1 MNPTDR
7 PAPEIASVLEQLRS
21 GMSGLTG
28 EKASRRLAE
37 HGRNE
42 LQKSEK
48 ATPLKILAS
57 QFLDFML
64 ILLIV
69 AAIVSFLIG
78 ERLDGFVITGF
89 VVFNAVLG
97 FIQEYRAERALE
109 ALQSMITPQA
119 RVVRDGSEQMVDAAE
134 LVPGDLLLLA
144 AGDMVQAD
152 SMIIEGDLRMD
163 ESVLTGESQ
172 PVDRG
177 AAQTVHTGTTVSHGR
192 GTCVVTETG
201 MRTEFGKIAAMVQ
214 TGERETPLQRR
225 MKQLAKYLGIGALV
239 ICTVVFITGTL
250 QGIAANEMFLASVSL
265 AVAAVPEGLPAV
277 VTITLAI
284 GVQRMVRKN
293 TIMRKLQAVE
303 ALGCATVICTDK
315 TGTLTENEMTVRK
328 ISVNGALIEVTG
340 EGYTP
345 SGKFM
350 SGDAE
355 IDFPQLILKIGTLCN
370 DSSLA
375 RSDTGDW
382 TILGDPTEGALV
394 VAAEKAGI
402 NKQDLAN
409 RYPRIAE
416 VPFDSDRK
424 FMTTIHEIRDPDGGD
439 VGNPGGDVGEEVW
452 AGSTRLV
459 CVKGALDSILKL
471 CNYIYKDGEV
481 VEMSADDLDSISRLH
496 EGMTSDALRV
506 LALAYRLPDGADAN
520 TDTDTNADANTA
532 EDRNHKYERDLVFA
546 GMAGMIDP
554 PRPGVRE
561 AIATCRE
568 AGIATIMITGDHKE
582 TARAIAL
589 DLGIIGVEPVDPANP
604 SNSTNPTNP
613 TNPATMESSRDPEYL
628 KQIATGEDLDAGSGH
643 DAYVYARTSP
653 AHKVQIIKALQDQGN
668 VVAMTGD
675 GVNDA
680 PALKIADIGIAMGV
694 TGTDVAKEASDM
706 VLTDDNFVSIV
717 HAIEEGRGIYDNIKK
732 FIRFQLS
739 TNVGAILLIFVGLL
753 MGMPLP
759 LAPMQILF
767 VNLLMDGPPALSL
780 SMEPYHQTMNRPPR
794 DPREP
799 IITGDVLKFIT
810 GAGLLMFIA
819 TILVFWYALQMP
831 GLKEDVVTHARTL
844 AFTTFVFFQLFN
856 ALNCRSS
863 RYPLSRIG
871 FFSNRY
877 LVVAVLLCALLQ
889 LCILYVPFLQL
900 MFGTVALGLW
910 DWAIVLPVSATI
922 FLVVEGVKM
931 VRMSPRS

>member
-7 PAPEIASVLEQLRS
+7 PAQEIASVLERLRS
-21 GMSGLTG
+21 GTSGLTG
-28 EKASRRLAE
+28 AEASRRLAE

-42 LQKSEK
+42 LQKGEK

-69 AAIVSFLIG
+69 AAIISFLIG

-109 ALQSMITPQA
+109 ALQSMITPRA
-119 RVVRDGSEQMVDAAE
+119 RVVRDGNEQMVDAAE

-152 SMIIEGDLRMD
+152 SIIIEGDLRMD

-172 PVDRG
+172 PASRG

-250 QGIAANEMFLASVSL
+250 QGIAANQMFLASVSL

-350 SGDAE
+350 SGEAE
-355 IDFPQLILKIGTLCN
+355 IDLPQLILKIGALCN

-402 NKQDLAN
+402 DKQDLAN

-439 VGNPGGDVGEEVW
+439 VGDVGEAVW
-452 AGSTRLV
+452 AGSARLV

-471 CNYIYKDGEV
+471 CSYIYKDGEV
-481 VEMSADDLDSISRLH
+481 VEMAADDLDSISRLH
-496 EGMTSDALRV
+496 EAMTSDALRV
-506 LALAYRLPDGADAN
+506 LALAYRLPDEADTN
-520 TDTDTNADANTA
+520 TDTDTNADVDTA
-532 EDRNHKYERDLVFA
+532 EDRKHEYERDLVFA

-604 SNSTNPTNP
+604 SNPTNP
-613 TNPATMESSRDPEYL
+613 TTPENSKDPEYL
-628 KQIATGEDLDAGSGH
+628 KQITTGEDLDTGSVP

-653 AHKVQIIKALQDQGN
+653 AHKVQIIKALQDRGN

-753 MGMPLP
+753 VGMPLP

-767 VNLLMDGPPALSL
+767 INLLMDGPPALSL
-780 SMEPYHQTMNRPPR
+780 SMEPYHQTMKRPPR

-819 TILVFWYALQMP
+819 TIIVFWYALQMP
-831 GLKEDVVTHARTL
+831 GVEEDVEKHARTL

-856 ALNCRSS
+856 ALNCRSA

-871 FFSNRY
+871 LFSNRY
-877 LVVAVLLCALLQ
+877 LIGAVLLCALLQ

-900 MFGTVALGLW
+900 MFDTVALGLW
-910 DWAIVLPVSATI
+910 DWVIVLPVSATI
-922 FLVVEGVKM
+922 FLVVEGMKI
-931 VRMSPRS
+931 VRTSTRS

>member
-1 MNPTDR
+1 MNPADR
-7 PAPEIASVLEQLRS
+7 PTPEIASVLERLRS
-21 GMSGLTG
+21 GTSGLTG
-28 EKASRRLAE
+28 DEASRRLAE

-42 LQKSEK
+42 LEKTEK

-64 ILLIV
+64 ILLVI

-109 ALQSMITPQA
+109 ALKSMITPQA
-119 RVVRDGSEQMVDAAE
+119 RVVRDGGEQMVDAAE

-144 AGDMVQAD
+144 AGDRVQAD
-152 SMIIEGDLRMD
+152 SMIIEGDLQMD

-177 AAQTVHTGTTVSHGR
+177 AAQTVHTGTTVSRGR

-225 MKQLAKYLGIGALV
+225 MKQLAKYIGIGALI
-239 ICTVVFITGTL
+239 ICIVVFITGTS

-284 GVQRMVRKN
+284 GVQRMVNKN
-293 TIMRKLQAVE
+293 VIVRKLQAVE

-315 TGTLTENEMTVRK
+315 TGTLTENKMTVRK

-350 SGDAE
+350 SGENE
-355 IDFPQLILKIGTLCN
+355 IDLPQLILRIGVLCN
-370 DSSLA
+370 DSSLVQ
-375 RSDTGDW
+375 SDNGNW
-382 TILGDPTEGALV
+382 TIVGDPTEGALV
-394 VAAEKAGI
+394 VAAAKAGI
-402 NKQDLAN
+402 DKQDLVN
-409 RYPRIAE
+409 RYPRVAE
-416 VPFDSDRK
+416 IPFDSDYK
-424 FMTTIHEIRDPDGGD
+424 YMTTIHEIRDSGGVGDADVDDND
-439 VGNPGGDVGEEVW
+439 VGDAW
-452 AGSTRLV
+452 SGSGRLV

-471 CNYIYKDGEV
+471 CTHIYKDGRV
-481 VEMSADDLDSISRLH
+481 AEMTADDLDSINHLH
-496 EGMTSDALRV
+496 TEMTSDALRV
-506 LALAYRLPDGADAN
+506 LALAYRRSDEADAG
-520 TDTDTNADANTA
+520 TDADTDTA
-532 EDRNHKYERDLVFA
+532 EDRKHRYGRDLVFA
-546 GMAGMIDP
+546 GMVGMIDP

-561 AIATCRE
+561 AIATCRK
-568 AGIATIMITGDHKE
+568 AGITTIMITGDHKE

-589 DLGIIGVEPVDPANP
+589 DLGIIGIEPADPGNP
-604 SNSTNPTNP
+604 TNLINPTNP
-613 TNPATMESSRDPEYL
+613 TNPIGHTNHTNPKDPEYPERM
-628 KQIATGEDLDAGSGH
+628 ATGEDLDAGSGQ

-653 AHKVQIIKALQDQGN
+653 AHKVQIISSLRDHGN

-680 PALKIADIGIAMGV
+680 PALKMADIGVAMGI

-706 VLTDDNFVSIV
+706 VLTDDNFASIV
-717 HAIEEGRGIYDNIKK
+717 HAVEEGRGIYDNIKK

-753 MGMPLP
+753 AGMPLP

-794 DPREP
+794 DPRES

-831 GLKEDVVTHARTL
+831 GLEEDVVTHARTL

-856 ALNCRSS
+856 ALNCRSE

-871 FFSNRY
+871 LFSNRY
-877 LVVAVLLCALLQ
+877 MIGAVLLCALLQ

-900 MFGTVALGLW
+900 MFDTVALGLW
-910 DWAIVLPVSATI
+910 DWVIVLSVSSTI
-922 FLVVEGVKM
+922 FLAVEGTKVI
-931 VRMSPRS
+931 RSATS

>member
-1 MNPTDR
+1 MNPANR
-7 PAPEIASVLEQLRS
+7 PAPEIASVLERLRS

-28 EKASRRLAE
+28 AEASRRLAE

-89 VVFNAVLG
+89 VIFNAVLG

-119 RVVRDGSEQMVDAAE
+119 RVIRDGGEQMVDAAE

-239 ICTVVFITGTL
+239 VCTVVFITGTL
-250 QGIAANEMFLASVSL
+250 QGIAANQMFLASVSL

-350 SGDAE
+350 SGEDE
-355 IDFPQLILKIGTLCN
+355 IDLPQLILKIGTLCN

-382 TILGDPTEGALV
+382 IILGDPTEGALV

-402 NKQDLAN
+402 DKQDLAN

-424 FMTTIHEIRDPDGGD
+424 FMTTIHEIRDPDI
-439 VGNPGGDVGEEVW
+439 GDVGEAVW
-452 AGSTRLV
+452 ADSARLV

-471 CNYIYKDGEV
+471 CSYIYKDGEV
-481 VEMSADDLDSISRLH
+481 VEMAADDLDSISRLH
-496 EGMTSDALRV
+496 EEMTSDALRV
-506 LALAYRLPDGADAN
+506 LALAYRLPDGANATTGADTNTNAN
-520 TDTDTNADANTA
+520 TDTDANTA
-532 EDRNHKYERDLVFA
+532 EDLKHAYERDLVFA

-589 DLGIIGVEPVDPANP
+589 DLGIIGIELVD
-604 SNSTNPTNP
+604 PTNP
-613 TNPATMESSRDPEYL
+613 TNPVNPDTPENLKDPEYL
-628 KQIATGEDLDAGSGH
+628 NQIATGEDLDAGSGQN
-643 DAYVYARTSP
+643 AYVYARTSP

-753 MGMPLP
+753 VGLPLP

-799 IITGDVLKFIT
+799 IITRDVLKFIA

-877 LVVAVLLCALLQ
+877 LVGAVLLCALLQ

-900 MFGTVALGLW
+900 MFGTVALGLR

-922 FLVVEGVKM
+922 FLVVEGMKM
-931 VRMSPRS
+931 VRTSTRS

>member
-28 EKASRRLAE
+28 EEASRLLAE

-78 ERLDGFVITGF
+78 ERIDGFVITGF

-250 QGIAANEMFLASVSL
+250 QGIAANQMFLASVSL

-375 RSDTGDW
+375 RSDTGNW

-424 FMTTIHEIRDPDGGD
+424 FMTTIHEIRDPDGGG
-439 VGNPGGDVGEEVW
+439 VGDPARGVGEDVW
-452 AGSTRLV
+452 AGSARLV

-481 VEMSADDLDSISRLH
+481 VEMAADDLDSISRLH
-496 EGMTSDALRV
+496 EEMTSDALRV
-506 LALAYRLPDGADAN
+506 LALAYRLPDGADAT
-520 TDTDTNADANTA
+520 TDTNTNADANTA

-554 PRPGVRE
+554 PRPGVKE

-604 SNSTNPTNP
+604 SNSANP
-613 TNPATMESSRDPEYL
+613 TNPATTENSRDPEYL

-753 MGMPLP
+753 VGMPLP

-871 FFSNRY
+871 LFSNRY

-922 FLVVEGVKM
+922 FLVVEGVKIA
-931 VRMSPRS
+931 RTSTRS

>member
-1 MNPTDR
+1 MNPADR
-7 PAPEIASVLEQLRS
+7 PAPEIASVLERLRS

-28 EKASRRLAE
+28 AEASRRLDE

-42 LQKSEK
+42 LKKTEK

-119 RVVRDGSEQMVDAAE
+119 RVIRDGGEQMVDAAE

-144 AGDMVQAD
+144 AGDRVQAD
-152 SMIIEGDLRMD
+152 CVIIEGDLRMD

-172 PVDRG
+172 PASRG

-192 GTCVVTETG
+192 GTCVVAETG

-225 MKQLAKYLGIGALV
+225 MKQLAKYLGIGALI
-239 ICTVVFITGTL
+239 ICTVVFVTGTT

-293 TIMRKLQAVE
+293 VIVRKLQAVE
-303 ALGCATVICTDK
+303 ALGCTTVICTDK

-350 SGDAE
+350 AGETE
-355 IDFPQLILKIGTLCN
+355 IDLPQLILKIGALCN

-375 RSDTGDW
+375 RSDNGDW

-402 NKQDLAN
+402 DKQNLTN

-424 FMTTIHEIRDPDGGD
+424 FMTTIHEIRDPDGSD
-439 VGNPGGDVGEEVW
+439 VW
-452 AGSTRLV
+452 SGSARLV

-471 CNYIYKDGEV
+471 CSYIYKDGRV
-481 VEMSADDLDSISRLH
+481 VEMAADDLDSISRLH
-496 EGMTSDALRV
+496 KEMTSDALRV
-506 LALAYRLPDGADAN
+506 LALAYRLSDGADAD
-520 TDTDTNADANTA
+520 TDTDTDTV
-532 EDRNHKYERDLVFA
+532 EDRKHEYERDLVFA

-568 AGIATIMITGDHKE
+568 AGITTIMITGDHKE

-589 DLGIIGVEPVDPANP
+589 DLGIIGIELADPDNLANP
-604 SNSTNPTNP
+604 KNSK
-613 TNPATMESSRDPEYL
+613 DPEYL
-628 KQIATGEDLDAGSGH
+628 KQMATGEDLDAGSGQ

-717 HAIEEGRGIYDNIKK
+717 HAVEEGRGIYDNIKK

-753 MGMPLP
+753 AGMPLP

-799 IITGDVLKFIT
+799 IITKDVLKFIT

-831 GLKEDVVTHARTL
+831 GLEEDVVTHARTL

-856 ALNCRSS
+856 ALNCRSE

-877 LVVAVLLCALLQ
+877 LIGAVLLCALLQ

-900 MFGTVALGLW
+900 MFDTVALGLW
-910 DWAIVLPVSATI
+910 DWAIVLFVSATI
-922 FLVVEGVKM
+922 FIVVEGTKM
-931 VRMSPRS
+931 VRTSTRS

>member
-1 MNPTDR
+1 MNSADR
-7 PAPEIASVLEQLRS
+7 PAPEIAVVLERLRS
-21 GMSGLTG
+21 GTAGLTG
-28 EKASRRLAE
+28 EEVSRRLAE

-42 LQKSEK
+42 LQKTEK
-48 ATPLKILAS
+48 ATPLKILAA

-64 ILLIV
+64 ILLII

-78 ERLDGFVITGF
+78 ERLDGFVIMGF

-97 FIQEYRAERALE
+97 FVQEYRAERALE
-109 ALQSMITPQA
+109 ALKSMISPQA
-119 RVVRDGSEQMVDAAE
+119 RVMRDGVEQMVDATE

-144 AGDMVQAD
+144 AGDRVQAD
-152 SMIIEGDLRMD
+152 SLIIEGEMRMD

-177 AAQTVHTGTTVSHGR
+177 TAQTVHTGTTVSHGR

-225 MKQLAKYLGIGALV
+225 MKQLAKYLGIGALI
-239 ICTVVFITGTL
+239 ICIAVFITGTL
-250 QGIAANEMFLASVSL
+250 QGIAANEMFLTAVSL

-293 TIMRKLQAVE
+293 VIVRKLQAVE
-303 ALGCATVICTDK
+303 ALGCTTVICTDK

-328 ISVNGALIEVTG
+328 ISASAGDTLIEVTG

-350 SGDAE
+350 AGDAE
-355 IDFPQLILKIGTLCN
+355 IMDLPHLVLKIGVLCN
-370 DSSLA
+370 DSSLVQ
-375 RSDTGDW
+375 SDDGDW
-382 TILGDPTEGALV
+382 AILGDPTEGALV
-394 VAAEKAGI
+394 VAAAKAGI
-402 NKQDLAN
+402 DKQDLAN
-409 RYPRIAE
+409 RYPRVAE

-424 FMTTIHEIRDPDGGD
+424 FMTTIHEIRDSD
-439 VGNPGGDVGEEVW
+439 EVW
-452 AGSTRLV
+452 SDSAYLV

-471 CNYIYKDGEV
+471 CDYIYKDGRV
-481 VEMSADDLDSISRLH
+481 AEMTADDLDSINHLH
-496 EGMTSDALRV
+496 KEMTSDALRV
-506 LALAYRLPDGADAN
+506 LALAYRLSDEAD
-520 TDTDTNADANTA
+520 TA
-532 EDRNHKYERDLVFA
+532 EDRKHEYERDLVFA

-554 PRPGVRE
+554 PRPGVRG

-568 AGIATIMITGDHKE
+568 AGITTIMITGDHKE

-589 DLGIIGVEPVDPANP
+589 DLGIIGIDPADPNDP
-604 SNSTNPTNP
+604 NDPNDPK
-613 TNPATMESSRDPEYL
+613 DPEYPGRI
-628 KQIATGEDLDAGSGH
+628 QIATGEDLDAGSGQ

-680 PALKIADIGIAMGV
+680 PALKMADIGIAMGV

-717 HAIEEGRGIYDNIKK
+717 HAVEEGRGIYDNIKK
-732 FIRFQLS
+732 FLRFQLS

-753 MGMPLP
+753 AGLPLP

-799 IITGDVLKFIT
+799 IITKDVLKFIT
-810 GAGLLMFIA
+810 GAGMLMFVA
-819 TILVFWYALQMP
+819 TILVFWYALQEYA
-831 GLKEDVVTHARTL
+831 GSEDCVRHARTL

-856 ALNCRSS
+856 AFNCRSD

-877 LVVAVLLCALLQ
+877 LIGAVLLCALLQ

-900 MFGTVALGLW
+900 LFGTVPLVDVR
-910 DWAIVLPVSATI
+910 DWIIVLSVSATI
-922 FLVVEGVKM
+922 FVVVEGVKM
-931 VRMSPRS
+931 IKGHLTPV

>member
-7 PAPEIASVLEQLRS
+7 PAQEIASVLERLRS
-21 GMSGLTG
+21 GTSGLTG
-28 EKASRRLAE
+28 AEASRRLAE

-42 LQKSEK
+42 LQKGEK

-69 AAIVSFLIG
+69 AAIISFLIG

-109 ALQSMITPQA
+109 ALQSMITPRA
-119 RVVRDGSEQMVDAAE
+119 RVVRDGNEQMVDAAE

-152 SMIIEGDLRMD
+152 SIIIEGDLRMD

-172 PVDRG
+172 PASRG

-250 QGIAANEMFLASVSL
+250 QGIAANQMFLASVSL

-350 SGDAE
+350 SGEAE
-355 IDFPQLILKIGTLCN
+355 IDLPQLILKIGALCN

-402 NKQDLAN
+402 DKQDLAN

-439 VGNPGGDVGEEVW
+439 VGDVGEAVW
-452 AGSTRLV
+452 AGSARLV

-471 CNYIYKDGEV
+471 CSYIYKDGEV
-481 VEMSADDLDSISRLH
+481 VEMAADDLDSISRLH
-496 EGMTSDALRV
+496 EAMTSDALRV
-506 LALAYRLPDGADAN
+506 LALAYRLPDEADTN
-520 TDTDTNADANTA
+520 TDTDTNADVDTA
-532 EDRNHKYERDLVFA
+532 EDRKHEYERDLVFA

-604 SNSTNPTNP
+604 SNPTNP
-613 TNPATMESSRDPEYL
+613 TTPENSKDPEYL
-628 KQIATGEDLDAGSGH
+628 KQITTGEDLDTGSVP

-653 AHKVQIIKALQDQGN
+653 AHKVQIIKALQDRGN

-753 MGMPLP
+753 VGMPLP

-767 VNLLMDGPPALSL
+767 INLLMDGPPALSL
-780 SMEPYHQTMNRPPR
+780 SMEPYHQTMKRPPR

-819 TILVFWYALQMP
+819 TIIVFWYALQMP
-831 GLKEDVVTHARTL
+831 GVEEDVEKHARTL

-856 ALNCRSS
+856 ALNCRSA

-871 FFSNRY
+871 FLSNRY
-877 LVVAVLLCALLQ
+877 LVGAVLLCALLQ

-900 MFGTVALGLW
+900 MFDTVALGLW
-910 DWAIVLPVSATI
+910 DWVIVLPVSATI
-922 FLVVEGVKM
+922 FLVVEGMKI
-931 VRMSPRS
+931 VRTSTRS

>member
-28 EKASRRLAE
+28 EEASRLLAE

-250 QGIAANEMFLASVSL
+250 QGIAANQMFLASVSL

-375 RSDTGDW
+375 RSDTGNW

-424 FMTTIHEIRDPDGGD
+424 FMTTIHEIRDPDGGG
-439 VGNPGGDVGEEVW
+439 VGDPARGVGEDVW
-452 AGSTRLV
+452 AGSARLV

-471 CNYIYKDGEV
+471 CNYIYKDG
-481 VEMSADDLDSISRLH
+481 
-496 EGMTSDALRV
+496 
-506 LALAYRLPDGADAN
+506 
-520 TDTDTNADANTA
+520 
-532 EDRNHKYERDLVFA
+532 
-546 GMAGMIDP
+546 
-554 PRPGVRE
+554 
-561 AIATCRE
+561 
-568 AGIATIMITGDHKE
+568 
-582 TARAIAL
+582 
-589 DLGIIGVEPVDPANP
+589 
-604 SNSTNPTNP
+604 
-613 TNPATMESSRDPEYL
+613 
-628 KQIATGEDLDAGSGH
+628 
-643 DAYVYARTSP
+643 
-653 AHKVQIIKALQDQGN
+653 
-668 VVAMTGD
+668 
-675 GVNDA
+675 
-680 PALKIADIGIAMGV
+680 
-694 TGTDVAKEASDM
+694 
-706 VLTDDNFVSIV
+706 
-717 HAIEEGRGIYDNIKK
+717 
-732 FIRFQLS
+732 
-739 TNVGAILLIFVGLL
+739 
-753 MGMPLP
+753 
-759 LAPMQILF
+759 
-767 VNLLMDGPPALSL
+767 
-780 SMEPYHQTMNRPPR
+780 
-794 DPREP
+794 
-799 IITGDVLKFIT
+799 
-810 GAGLLMFIA
+810 
-819 TILVFWYALQMP
+819 
-831 GLKEDVVTHARTL
+831 
-844 AFTTFVFFQLFN
+844 
-856 ALNCRSS
+856 
-863 RYPLSRIG
+863 
-871 FFSNRY
+871 
-877 LVVAVLLCALLQ
+877 
-889 LCILYVPFLQL
+889 
-900 MFGTVALGLW
+900 
-910 DWAIVLPVSATI
+910 
-922 FLVVEGVKM
+922 
-931 VRMSPRS
+931 